1 MNKELEQKQ
10 TLAALQT
17 AIEMEIEGKE
27 FYMQLSKI
35 GANEAGCKLFAALA
49 KEEDLHIKKFEQI
62 FQAIETKQAWPE
74 IKVGVSQAG
83 PSVGIF
89 SQKPVGNI
97 GSTASELKS
106 IQKAMEMENKTLD
119 YYLGQAVKAVYP
131 VEKQYYEA
139 VAAQERVHHAVLLD
153 YFEFLK
159 DPAQWFTMKE
169 HQSMDGG

>member
-17 AIEMEIEGKE
+17 AIKMEIDGKE
-27 FYMQLSKI
+27 FYLRLSKT
-35 GANEAGCKLFAALA
+35 GSDAAGCKLFAALA
-49 KEEDLHIKKFEQI
+49 KEEDFHLKKFEQI
-62 FQAIETKQAWPE
+62 FQAIEAKQAWPE
-74 IKVGVSQAG
+74 TRVGVSQTGSSA
-83 PSVGIF
+83 GIF
-89 SQKPVGNI
+89 SKKPVGNL
-97 GSTASELKS
+97 GSTVSDLKS
-106 IQKAMEMENKTLD
+106 IQKAMDMENKTLD
-119 YYLGQAVKAVYP
+119 YYLGQAAKAVYP

-169 HQSMDGG
+169 HQSLDGG

>member
-1 MNKELEQKQ
+1 MNTEQEQKQ
-10 TLAALQT
+10 TLIALQT
-17 AIEMEIEGKE
+17 AIKMEIDGKE
-27 FYMQLSKI
+27 FYLQLSKS

-49 KEEDLHIKKFEQI
+49 KEEELHLKKFEQI
-62 FQAIETKQAWPE
+62 FHALEAKQAWPE
-74 IKVGVSQAG
+74 VKIGSSQAG

-89 SQKPVGNI
+89 TQKPVGNL

-119 YYLGQAVKAVYP
+119 YYLGQAAKAVYP